1 MITIGLI
8 RHGVTEWNDLNKAQG
23 VSDIPLN
30 EKGRKQA
37 LAVAN
42 RLFKEENWDVL
53 ITSDLQRAIETG
65 QIIGEKL
72 NLPIA
77 FVDERIREIN
87 CGEIEGTTE
96 EERVERWG
104 RKWFEMD
111 LGMETFDD
119 VAKRGAEF
127 IEEIVHKYQ
136 HKRVLLISHGA
147 LIGLTLKHLLP
158 DKFQKVYLHNTSVT
172 ILNNIEGKWACN
184 LYNCTKHLR

>member
-8 RHGVTEWNDLNKAQG
+8 RHGVTEWNDLHKAQG
-23 VSDIPLN
+23 ISDIPLN
-30 EKGRKQA
+30 EEGRKQA

-65 QIIGEKL
+65 QIISEKL
-72 NLPIA
+72 KLPIA
-77 FVDERIREIN
+77 FVDKRIREIN

-104 RKWFEMD
+104 SKWFEMD

-127 IEEIVHKYQ
+127 IEEIVQMYQ

-158 DKFQKVYLHNTSVT
+158 EEFQKVYLHNTSVT
-172 ILNNIEGKWACN
+172 ILSNIEGKWDCN
-184 LYNCTKHLR
+184 LYNCTKHLS